1 MGGAISMGYGII
13 AGKLAMEKLNVKS
26 STEAELVGMSEYL
39 PNNIWLLM
47 FLRAQGYGIINNT
60 VYQDNKSAI
69 LMEQNGRNSCTGNSR
84 HINVQYFFVKD
95 RIDKKE
101 LKVEYCPTHLMLAD
115 YFSKPLR
122 GKLFREQREYLM
134 GWRPLSDLIQQ
145 ISNHEVEKDFV

>member
-1 MGGAISMGYGII
+1 MDEIHAQEILVTSMCDI
-13 AGKLAMEKLNVKS
+13 
-26 STEAELVGMSEYL
+26 
-39 PNNIWLLM
+39 
-47 FLRAQGYGIINNT
+47 
-60 VYQDNKSAI
+60 
-69 LMEQNGRNSCTGNSR
+69 
-84 HINVQYFFVKD
+84 FFVKD

-145 ISNHEVEKDFV
+145 ISNHAVEKDFV